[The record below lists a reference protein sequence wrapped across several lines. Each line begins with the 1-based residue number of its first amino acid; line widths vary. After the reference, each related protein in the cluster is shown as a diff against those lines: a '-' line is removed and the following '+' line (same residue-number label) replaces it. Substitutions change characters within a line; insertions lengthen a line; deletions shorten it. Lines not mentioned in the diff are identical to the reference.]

1 MNDVL
6 EILSSSILYF
16 YKSIIHDILGTQSV
30 VIQQMRIIICESESD
45 RRHIDDMST
54 LKLNIFR
61 L

>member
-6 EILSSSILYF
+6 EILSSSI
-16 YKSIIHDILGTQSV
+16 SIIHDILGIQSV